1 MEVIDL
7 GISRQDGDAV
17 VAGSHVYA
25 IGMFDG
31 VHLGHRQV
39 VLAARA
45 LAQDLGARAGVIT
58 FDRHPSAV
66 TGTGSPARFLM
77 TTKQRLESL
86 AELGPDTAVVLPFDE
101 KLAAMSPQAF
111 VREVLLKRLSLV
123 GAVVGENHSF
133 GRGASGRAHDLAR
146 MGADLGFRVAVV
158 PSVKI
163 DGVVVSSTLI
173 RSLIAAGDVAGAS
186 RYLGRPFAVDGIVI
200 EGRHLGKE
208 LGFPTMNLGLNSEQA
223 LPAAGVYIVSVL
235 IDGDTV
241 SRWGICNV
249 GSKPTVS
256 SGGVSVEV
264 HVLDF
269 NGESYGKSIRVGF
282 LDYIREERRFA
293 SLQQLREA
301 IASDERYA
309 RRWMAAHADGEPRP
323 DRHELDLQP
332 NRSVIQ

>member
-7 GISRQDGDAV
+7 GILRQDHDTAV
-17 VAGSHVYA
+17 ADNHVYA

-45 LAQDLGARAGVIT
+45 LAQDLGVRTGVIT
-58 FDRHPSAV
+58 FDQHPSAV
-66 TGTGSPARFLM
+66 TGSGSPGRSLM
-77 TTKQRLESL
+77 TTRQRLESL
-86 AELGPDTAVVLPFDE
+86 AELGPDTAVILPFDE
-101 KLAAMSPQAF
+101 QLAAMSPETF
-111 VREVLLKRLSLV
+111 VRDILLKRLGLV

-133 GRGASGRAHDLAR
+133 GRGASGRAHDLVR
-146 MGADLGFRVAVV
+146 MGSDLGFRVVVV
-158 PSVKI
+158 PSVTL
-163 DGVVVSSTLI
+163 DGAAVSSTMI
-173 RSLIAAGDVAGAS
+173 RGLIAKGDVAGAA

-208 LGFPTMNLGLNSEQA
+208 LGYPTMNLGLNSAQA

-249 GSKPTVS
+249 GSRPTVCAGS
-256 SGGVSVEV
+256 VSVEV

-269 NGESYGKSIRVGF
+269 NGESYGKSVRVGF
-282 LDYIREERRFA
+282 LSYIREEKRFA

-309 RRWMAAHADGEPRP
+309 RRWIAHTGGEPRLV
-323 DRHELDLQP
+323 RHELDLQP